1 MQLRTNRHF
10 VARHYFAVAGL
21 FLLGCA
27 PAGLMVHFVTSNW
40 VSVPFWDEWHTP
52 ANQLMAWCQGKLTF
66 ADLFAQHNESR
77 KIFPSL
83 VYLALAKVHGWDVRD
98 AMIVFLLSM
107 GTVAALLL
115 CLLRRTPGATTIS
128 SLAVW
133 VIMIFLC
140 CSPVQFDNYL
150 WGLQFEPLFPALA
163 VLAAATVNLSG
174 LSFGRKTIANALLAL
189 IATYTFANGMLLW
202 VLALPLPSASETIAP
217 RRRMC
222 WYATYLV
229 CAAAAIGSYFIN
241 YSRPSNHPPLL
252 TGTQKVLDLAH
263 YLLLW
268 VGAYFQ
274 SSHLSGLIAG
284 IIALAVFTG
293 TMGSVIV
300 LVTRDRNWRAY
311 YPWLLLAAYACIS
324 ATVTA
329 AGRLGFGVK
338 QALESRYT
346 IFSLFFYLA
355 TIGALYALYCFR
367 IRPGKSLR
375 RNLFLG
381 TCGVLIGLAMISWI
395 WCYRDGLKHLQALH
409 DRNIRLKRALEWI
422 DAIPDNPDLALI
434 FPDVRLLS
442 VRTHTLAEHK
452 VLRVDFANE
461 SIAAAIKQTPRAL
474 DLSNGHID
482 ACVVGPNHELF
493 ITGWAWLPAEDR
505 RADCVVIG
513 CEDSTSRFKPV
524 AVFETG
530 VPRPDVSTFHHVQ
543 TMSHSGFAR
552 WAISRNFPRGDV
564 KLTAWAID
572 LKKTKVYPL
581 AGEIPWHID

>member
-1 MQLRTNRHF
+1 MQSSVDRRLL
-10 VARHYFAVAGL
+10 ARRYLAVAGL
-21 FLLGCA
+21 FLLACA
-27 PAGLMVHFVTSNW
+27 PAGLMVHFLTSNW
-40 VSVPFWDEWHTP
+40 VSVPLWDEWHTP

-98 AMIVFLLSM
+98 AMIVFLLGM
-107 GTVAALLL
+107 GTVAVLLL
-115 CLLRRTPGATTIS
+115 RLLRRTPGATTIS

-133 VIMIFLC
+133 VMMIFLC

-163 VLAAATVNLSG
+163 VLAAAAVSLSR
-174 LSFGRKTIANALLAL
+174 LSFGCKTIANALLAL

-202 VLALPLPSASETIAP
+202 VLALPLPSASETIAR

-222 WYATYLV
+222 WYAAYLT
-229 CAAAAIGSYFIN
+229 CAAATIGSYFIN
-241 YSRPSNHPPLL
+241 YSRPSNHPALL
-252 TGTQKVLDLAH
+252 TGTQKVVDLAH
-263 YLLLW
+263 YLVLW

-274 SSHLSGLIAG
+274 SSHLSALVPGVIALVIFAATMASMVMLIAQ
-284 IIALAVFTG
+284 
-293 TMGSVIV
+293 
-300 LVTRDRNWRAY
+300 DRNWRAY

-324 ATVTA
+324 AAVTA

-355 TIGALYALYCFR
+355 TIGALYALYCCR
-367 IRPGKSLR
+367 IRTGKPLR
-375 RNLFLG
+375 HNLFLG
-381 TCGVLIGLAMISWI
+381 ICGLLVGLAAIAWI

-434 FPDVRLLS
+434 FPNVDLLNVRA
-442 VRTHTLAEHK
+442 HTLAEHR
-452 VLRVDFANE
+452 VLRVDFASE

-482 ACVVGPNHELF
+482 ACVVGPNRELF
-493 ITGWAWLPAEDR
+493 ITGWAWLPAGRR

-513 CEDSTSRFKPV
+513 CEDSTGRFKPV

-530 VPRPDVSTFHHVQ
+530 VSRPDVSTFHHVQ
-543 TMSHSGFAR
+543 TMSHSGFAS
-552 WAISRNFPRGDV
+552 WANSRNFPRGDV

-572 LKKTKVYPL
+572 LKKAEVFPL
-581 AGEIPWHID
+581 AGEVPWHIE